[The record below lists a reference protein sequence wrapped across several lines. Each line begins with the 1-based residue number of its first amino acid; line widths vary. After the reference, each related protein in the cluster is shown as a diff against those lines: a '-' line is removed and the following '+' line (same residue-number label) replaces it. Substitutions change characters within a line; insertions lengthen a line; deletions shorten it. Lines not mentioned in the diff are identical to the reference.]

1 MLHLLPPAVVAW
13 THGRILY
20 GRKGIL
26 VFTIAC
32 IAVAGSFESLS
43 LRTGFPFGHYF
54 FTGIMGPKI
63 SGLPV
68 LLVLAYLGIG
78 YSSWILALVILGLR
92 DKPLSGTRVVAA
104 PALAAFIML
113 AWDIA
118 MDPQWAAIDRAW
130 VWLDG
135 GPFFGVPVS
144 NFFGWYLTSFC
155 FYQIFALYIQTQ
167 SVPQSALSKQ
177 SWRAPI
183 LVYLICAAGNL
194 FVRAVPLNRSR
205 LHRRLRTTLEHRRY
219 SQRLQAAL
227 NPRHG
232 TNGAAGMASPGR
244 TRAGQGVS
252 PARSPSGRYWAT
264 TSPRSIRLIFSCV
277 SIDRHPDPITW
288 NA

>member
-1 MLHLLPPAVVAW
+1 MLHVLPPAVVAW

-194 FVRAVPLNRSR
+194 FVRAVPS
-205 LHRRLRTTLEHRRY
+205 T
-219 SQRLQAAL
+219 AAVFID
-227 NPRHG
+227 
-232 TNGAAGMASPGR
+232 T
-244 TRAGQGVS
+244 
-252 PARSPSGRYWAT
+252 SGRHWNTAHIL
-264 TSPRSIRLIFSCV
+264 SVCKLLSILVMAPMALLAWLRLEEPEQV
-277 SIDRHPDPITW
+277 RE
-288 NA
+288 